1 VKSFEESVEIAMDGS
16 DKELFR
22 NYVKKQ
28 VFEMDMHLK
37 NFSLIKKPDA
47 GWTLCP
53 AYDMVP
59 SALVMKDDPE
69 ELALNI
75 NGKKRK
81 IKINDFIS
89 VMENCRIP
97 PKAIENIFKRFEGV
111 ELKWNEIIRHSF
123 ISDAMKEA
131 YSRLIAERINKL
143 NLNRS

>member
-1 VKSFEESVEIAMDGS
+1 MDGS
-16 DKELFR
+16 YKELFR

-37 NFSLIKKPDA
+37 NYSLIKKPDA

-81 IKINDFIS
+81 IKIN
-89 VMENCRIP
+89 IP
-97 PKAIENIFKRFEGV
+97 TDALSEASEQYQQNRVIF
-111 ELKWNEIIRHSF
+111 EL
-123 ISDAMKEA
+123 
-131 YSRLIAERINKL
+131 
-143 NLNRS
+143 